1 MRSSAPKLK
10 AAARAQSPATGPGPA
25 DEATEYRRISA
36 RTKELLTR
44 QEGLD
49 VEFKESLA
57 GLEAEDLVAFA
68 NSKAG
73 GAILIGV
80 KEEKGLH
87 GRQVPRIVG
96 SKIGDRE
103 KVTILS
109 KAQSCRPPVP
119 VRVVVENLDTKPLF
133 RIEIPTGPN
142 KPYCTS
148 GGTYS
153 IRGDGRREPLLAE
166 HLLALF
172 VERENEVFVKRFQ
185 EAAQSLEGMLEGMSR
200 DIEVRL
206 HELQGSASDAEHA
219 ADSAMTDAD
228 ESKMMIHQVH
238 DQGEK
243 AEEELMHIG
252 RGIELLLRNA
262 ELDSPRDR
270 HYVLLATQTK
280 LRRKPRISQRR
291 LLREL
296 QEQFSEI
303 SKEKILEWSGE
314 ILAGRRQQREMR
326 AAAAGQPRRRAL
338 PERPR
343 ATRSS
348 RIARTSPGSR
358 GPRKDGSGESG

>member
-1 MRSSAPKLK
+1 
-10 AAARAQSPATGPGPA
+10 
-25 DEATEYRRISA
+25 
-36 RTKELLTR
+36 
-44 QEGLD
+44 LD
-49 VEFKESLA
+49 VDFKESLA

-73 GAILIGV
+73 GTILIGV
-80 KEEKGLH
+80 REGKGPD
-87 GRQVPRIVG
+87 GRQVPRIIG
-96 SKIGDRE
+96 SRVGDRE
-103 KVTILS
+103 KLTILS

-119 VRVVVENLDTKPLF
+119 VRVVVENLDAKPLF

-153 IRGDGRREPLLAE
+153 VRGDGRREPLLAE
-166 HLLALF
+166 RLLALF

-200 DIEVRL
+200 DIEVKL
-206 HELQGSASDAEHA
+206 EELQGSASGAEHA

-228 ESKMMIHQVH
+228 ESKIMIHAVH
-238 DQGEK
+238 DQGER

-262 ELDSPRDR
+262 QIDSPRDR

-280 LRRKPRISQRR
+280 LRREPRISRRR
-291 LLREL
+291 LLSEL
-296 QEQFSEI
+296 QEKFSEI
-303 SKEKILEWSGE
+303 RKENVLEWSGE
-314 ILAGRRQQREMR
+314 VLAGRRQEREMR
-326 AAAAGQPRRRAL
+326 ASAAGQRRQRAVPRRA
-338 PERPR
+338 PR

-348 RIARTSPGSR
+348 RVARTSGGSR
-358 GPRKDGSGESG
+358 GPRNGPDESG